1 MDIFSLIMVAGGLAF
16 FLYGMNIMS
25 TGLERMAGGKLE
37 KLLKSMTDNVFKSL
51 LLGAGITIAIQSSS
65 ATTVML
71 VGLVNSGIMTIEQ
84 SVGII
89 MGSNIGTTLTAWL
102 LSLVGLESSNVFLK
116 LLKPE
121 NFSLIFALIG
131 ILLIMTSKKQKKKSI
146 GSILIGFAILMYG
159 MKLMSDAVAP
169 LADMPEFAYVL
180 TAFKNP
186 IIGVLIGALVT
197 GIIQSS
203 AASVGILQAL
213 ALTGSITYGM
223 AIPIIMGQ
231 NIGTCVTSL
240 ISSIGVNK
248 NAKKVSVVHISFN
261 IIGTVV
267 FMIIYSVC
275 RGLLEVSLLENPI
288 NSFGIAVVHSIFNIG
303 TTVILVPFNKLL
315 VLIANLVIPSNGE
328 DEETTIILD
337 ERLLATPSIAISE
350 ANSAAAEM
358 ARIAKSEIIR
368 ALDIMVNYDEDK
380 AEEIVHLEN
389 RLDSYEDAVGTY
401 MVKLNGIQ
409 LSDSDSLESNKILY
423 AIGDF
428 ERLGDH
434 GVNIMYSIRKAYEAN
449 LEFTADAK
457 EEIAVLVDAVKEIV
471 YLATQA
477 YIGNNIETAICVE
490 PLEQV
495 IDNIVLSMKSRH
507 MVRLKEGKCSIDMG
521 FILQDI
527 LLNCSRISDHCS
539 NIAAAVIEIYER
551 HSYDTH
557 KYLNTV
563 KSGDKI
569 FDNLFED
576 YSEKYSIE

>member
-16 FLYGMNIMS
+16 FLYGMSIMS

-89 MGSNIGTTLTAWL
+89 MGSNVGTTLTAWL
-102 LSLVGLESSNVFLK
+102 LSLVGLESSNMFLK

-169 LADMPEFAYVL
+169 LADMPEFAQVL
-180 TAFKNP
+180 TAFRNP
-186 IIGVLIGALVT
+186 LIGVLIGALVT

-261 IIGTVV
+261 LIGTVV

-275 RGLLEVSLLENPI
+275 RGLLEVSLLESPI

-315 VLIANLVIPSNGE
+315 VLIANLVIPGNGE
-328 DEETTIILD
+328 DEESTIILD

-368 ALDIMVNYDEDK
+368 ALDIMVKYDEDK

-389 RLDSYEDAVGTY
+389 RLDSYEDAVGSY
-401 MVKLNGIQ
+401 MVKLNGTQ
-409 LSDSDSLESNKILY
+409 LSESDSLESNKILY

-449 LEFTADAK
+449 LEFTDDAK

-495 IDNIVLSMKSRH
+495 IDNIVFSMKSRH

>member
-16 FLYGMNIMS
+16 FLYGMSIMS
-25 TGLERMAGGKLE
+25 TGLERMAGGMLE

-89 MGSNIGTTLTAWL
+89 MGSNVGTTLTAWL
-102 LSLVGLESSNVFLK
+102 LSLVGLESSNMFLK

-169 LADMPEFAYVL
+169 LADMPEFAQVL
-180 TAFKNP
+180 TAFRNP
-186 IIGVLIGALVT
+186 LIGVLIGALVT

-213 ALTGSITYGM
+213 ALTGTITYGM

-261 IIGTVV
+261 LIGTVV

-275 RGLLEVSLLENPI
+275 RGLLEVSLLASPI

-315 VLIANLVIPSNGE
+315 VLIADFVIPGNGE
-328 DEETTIILD
+328 DEESTIILD

-368 ALDIMVNYDEDK
+368 ALDIMVKYDEDK

-389 RLDSYEDAVGTY
+389 RLDSYEDAVGSY
-401 MVKLNGIQ
+401 MVKLNGTQ
-409 LSDSDSLESNKILY
+409 LSEADSLESNKILY

-449 LEFTADAK
+449 LEFTDDAK

-495 IDNIVLSMKSRH
+495 IDNIVFSMKSRH